1 MYITNDS
8 PISGSYVACLHEEH
22 RRLADKRDQQPPTM
36 DRIPPQA
43 RSKHLRACLLCSI
56 IQLPAEFRKSG
67 CPNCEEILQVRIC
80 RHTLIQSAHPIMQMK
95 GSQDRIT
102 SCTTTQFDGVISVI
116 DPDNS
121 WVARWQRTGPFDFP
135 FRSSAN
141 RSRTNFSKICPR
153 NICCPRYWTYTR
165 RR

>member
-1 MYITNDS
+1 
-8 PISGSYVACLHEEH
+8 
-22 RRLADKRDQQPPTM
+22 M

-56 IQLPAEFRKSG
+56 IQVPAEFRKSG

-80 RHTLIQSAHPIMQMK
+80 LNYSHSVPLIQSQQMK

-116 DPDNS
+116 DPDSS
-121 WVARWQRTGPFDFP
+121 WVARWQRTGPFDFS
-135 FRSSAN
+135 FRSYSK
-141 RSRTNFSKICPR
+141 RSRTNFSEIRPWDICR
-153 NICCPRYWTYTR
+153 SRYWTHTR